1 MDGEIATFCN
11 KSIND
16 ITFITRQLG
25 YAQLLPNEDSEE
37 EYEADE
43 EYKKF
48 ISRRNEIKLPSFHEN
63 DIIGL
68 NDSLVNGKYIY
79 TAKCTSTQ
87 ATVYEIHINF
97 FKMMLA
103 LDMEIK
109 KNVERYENVKRNLMI
124 KLMLKC
130 KKSKNDFYSYYDKGN
145 EVNRFGCIKFKKG
158 EKNTLQDFLAKRNTK
173 TKSSRNTKKIS
184 NCKFH
189 LKTNSLKPSNH
200 MIQLSCLTHYTK
212 LANLTD
218 ENLYI
223 VNTEASFNKA
233 MPKISFPKKLQIH
246 SVKNTIKAIKEKRKM
261 LLPHHEEKIFNATK
275 TRRLLTEELPSFFYS
290 DVNKSNT
297 VFNMTNKILY
307 KNVIKKY

>member
-1 MDGEIATFCN
+1 
-11 KSIND
+11 
-16 ITFITRQLG
+16 
-25 YAQLLPNEDSEE
+25 
-37 EYEADE
+37 
-43 EYKKF
+43 
-48 ISRRNEIKLPSFHEN
+48 
-63 DIIGL
+63 
-68 NDSLVNGKYIY
+68 
-79 TAKCTSTQ
+79 
-87 ATVYEIHINF
+87 
-97 FKMMLA
+97 MMLA

-109 KNVERYENVKRNLMI
+109 KNVERYENVKMNLMI

-145 EVNRFGCIKFKKG
+145 EVNRFRCIKFKKG

-184 NCKFH
+184 NCKYH
-189 LKTNSLKPSNH
+189 LKTNSLKPLNH

-218 ENLYI
+218 ENLY
-223 VNTEASFNKA
+223 TEASFNKA
-233 MPKISFPKKLQIH
+233 MPKISFPKKMKIH
-246 SVKNTIKAIKEKRKM
+246 SVKNTIKNKEKRKL
-261 LLPHHEEKIFNATK
+261 LLPHHEERIFDSTK
-275 TRRLLTEELPSFFYS
+275 TRRLLSEELPSFFNS